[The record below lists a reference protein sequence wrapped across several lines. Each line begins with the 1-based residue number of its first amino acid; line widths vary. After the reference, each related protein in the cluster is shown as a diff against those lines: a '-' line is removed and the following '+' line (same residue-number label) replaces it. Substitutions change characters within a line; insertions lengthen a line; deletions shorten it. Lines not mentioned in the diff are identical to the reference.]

1 MGMTQSINKVN
12 FEDVQYAVKHKN
24 YLLINTLSK
33 DEQNVLIHG
42 TVSYHK
48 EESIINEYLKTPN
61 INIII
66 YDKNASE
73 NRPFEK
79 YNQLTKLGFTNVYI
93 YPGGL
98 FEWLLLQDIYSEEN
112 FPTTSKEMDIL
123 KYKGVSKFNVFM
135 LDDIN

>member
-33 DEQNVLIHG
+33 DEQNILIHG

-135 LDDIN
+135 LNDIN

>member
-33 DEQNVLIHG
+33 DEQNILIHG

-48 EESIINEYLKTPN
+48 EESIINQYLKTPN

-135 LDDIN
+135 LNDIN

>member
-1 MGMTQSINKVN
+1 MGITQSINKVN

-123 KYKGVSKFNVFM
+123 KYKGVSKFDVFM
-135 LDDIN
+135 LNDIN

>member
-135 LDDIN
+135 LNDIN

>member
-1 MGMTQSINKVN
+1 MTQSINKVN

-33 DEQNVLIHG
+33 DEQNILIHG

-135 LDDIN
+135 LNDIN

>member
-33 DEQNVLIHG
+33 DEQNILIHG

-48 EESIINEYLKTPN
+48 EESIINEYLKNPN

>member
-12 FEDVQYAVKHKN
+12 YEDVQYAVKNKK

-33 DEQNVLIHG
+33 EEQNVLIYG
-42 TVSYHK
+42 TISHHK
-48 EESIINEYLKTPN
+48 EENIINEHLKTPD

-112 FPTTSKEMDIL
+112 FPTTAQEMDIL
-123 KYKGVSKFNVFM
+123 KYKGG
-135 LDDIN
+135 

>member
-33 DEQNVLIHG
+33 DEQNILISG
-42 TVSYHK
+42 TISYHK
-48 EESIINEYLKTPN
+48 EECIINEYLKTPN

-79 YNQLTKLGFTNVYI
+79 YNQLTKLGFTNIFI

-112 FPTTSKEMDIL
+112 FPTTTIEMDIL
-123 KYKGVSKFNVFM
+123 KYKGVSNFNVFM
-135 LDDIN
+135 LNDIN